1 MATLEN
7 IYILVGRE
15 SGLHELES
23 LDLIYDISRAT
34 PGAKAAH

>member
-1 MATLEN
+1 MTTLEN
-7 IYILVGRE
+7 IYVLVDRE
-15 SGLHELES
+15 SGVDQLGS